1 MTLFFRFNLPMR
13 NLNKVTVTFRT
24 TPPASFNLPM
34 RNLNFENDIFYMVY
48 EVGFNLPMRNL
59 NMNPSEVKVRKF

>member
-1 MTLFFRFNLPMR
+1 MR
-13 NLNKVTVTFRT
+13 NLNKPLTNWASEKVL
-24 TPPASFNLPM
+24 SFNLPM